1 MLQLKCLIIVVH
13 FTAKDNAILIVVV
26 KMFKYKAI
34 FLKASPLK
42 LPIRLNAL
50 LEMIQYPY
58 DHIWDCCCDHG
69 YLGRAILTSDRL
81 ALVHFLDVVAP
92 IVLKLEQ
99 DLISSGVDA
108 SRWQT
113 HVEDLMHL
121 SLPKTDNKQLLIIAG
136 VGGDLTVELVS
147 AVLRN
152 NPEAKLEFLLS
163 PVRQLN
169 KVRVEMA
176 DLGLGLVAE
185 RLVKDAGRYYELIH
199 ISTSEPKRISP
210 VGEQMWDLAE
220 ADHQEYLLQ
229 NIQHY
234 QRMKGPQSSVAAS
247 ALAAYVAIK
256 K

>member
-1 MLQLKCLIIVVH
+1 M
-13 FTAKDNAILIVVV
+13 
-26 KMFKYKAI
+26 
-34 FLKASPLK
+34 K

-50 LEMIQYPY
+50 LEMIQGSYE
-58 DHIWDCCCDHG
+58 HIWDCCCDHG
-69 YLGRAILTSDRL
+69 YLGRAILSKDCS
-81 ALVHFLDVVAP
+81 ALVHFLDVVES
-92 IVLKLEQ
+92 IIFKLEE
-99 DLISSGVDA
+99 DLISSDIDA

-113 HVEDLMHL
+113 HVEDVMQL
-121 SLPKTDNKQLLIIAG
+121 SLPAVESKQLLIIAG
-136 VGGDLTVELVS
+136 VGGDLTVEMVT
-147 AVLRN
+147 AILRN
-152 NPEAKLEFLLS
+152 NPEAELEFLLC

-169 KVRVEMA
+169 KVRVEM
-176 DLGLGLVAE
+176 DSLGLGLVAE

-234 QRMKGPQSSVAAS
+234 QRMKGQQSRVAAS

>member
-1 MLQLKCLIIVVH
+1 M
-13 FTAKDNAILIVVV
+13 
-26 KMFKYKAI
+26 
-34 FLKASPLK
+34 K

-50 LEMIQYPY
+50 LEMIQSPY
-58 DHIWDCCCDHG
+58 EHIWDCCCDHG
-69 YLGRAILTSDRL
+69 YLGRAILSKDCS
-81 ALVHFLDVVAP
+81 ALVHFLDVVEP
-92 IVLKLEQ
+92 IIIKLEE
-99 DLISSGVDA
+99 DLISSDIDA
-108 SRWQT
+108 SKWQT

-121 SLPKTDNKQLLIIAG
+121 SLPAVESKQLLIIAG

-169 KVRVEMA
+169 KVRVEM
-176 DLGLGLVAE
+176 DNLGLGLVAE

-199 ISTSEPKRISP
+199 VSTSEPKRISP

-234 QRMKGPQSSVAAS
+234 QRMKGQQSCVAAS

>member
-1 MLQLKCLIIVVH
+1 M
-13 FTAKDNAILIVVV
+13 
-26 KMFKYKAI
+26 
-34 FLKASPLK
+34 K

-50 LEMIQYPY
+50 LEMIQRPY
-58 DHIWDCCCDHG
+58 EHIWDCCCDHG
-69 YLGRAILTSDRL
+69 YLGRAILTRDCS
-81 ALVHFLDVVAP
+81 ALVHFLDVVGP
-92 IVLKLEQ
+92 IILKLEQ
-99 DLISSGVDA
+99 DLISSGADA

-113 HVEDLMHL
+113 HVADLMYL

-152 NPEAKLEFLLS
+152 NPEAKLEFLLC

-169 KVRVEMA
+169 KVRVEM
-176 DLGLGLVAE
+176 DHLGLGLVAE

-234 QRMKGPQSSVAAS
+234 QRMKGQQSSVAAS
-247 ALAAYVAIK
+247 AALAAYVAIK
-256 K
+256 HKGLPWQPLN